1 MRTLIVA
8 LAIASLT
15 TPALAQD
22 VSPGMSQGMSR
33 GGKHRGGGASTTAQ
47 PQNKAN
53 EKDYKAA
60 LDRVPASN
68 QKFDPW
74 QTMRPGDAKH

>member
-1 MRTLIVA
+1 MRTLIVG
-8 LAIASLT
+8 LAIASLMT
-15 TPALAQD
+15 TALAQD
-22 VSPGMSQGMSR
+22 VSPGMSR
-33 GGKHRGGGASTTAQ
+33 GGKHRGSGASTTAQ

-60 LDRVPASN
+60 LDRVPAST